1 MEKKSIFAARN
12 ETAFETIN
20 RVGAAA
26 RVLRHDRHRDPYDRN
41 DDGYSDIPKL
51 RNLSVGV
58 NAFVR
63 PTRLSK
69 LSFRYNI
76 VSDEHRGGNLTFAT
90 GALWRA
96 FTAR

>member
-1 MEKKSIFAARN
+1 MPPGN

-26 RVLRHDRHRDPYDRN
+26 RVLRHDRRRDPYDRN
-41 DDGYSDIPKL
+41 GDGYSDIPKL

-69 LSFRYNI
+69 RSFRYNI